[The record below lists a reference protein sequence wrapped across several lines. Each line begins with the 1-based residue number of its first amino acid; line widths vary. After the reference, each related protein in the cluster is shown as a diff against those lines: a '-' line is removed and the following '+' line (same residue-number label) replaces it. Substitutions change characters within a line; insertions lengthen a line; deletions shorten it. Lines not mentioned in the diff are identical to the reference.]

1 MMNGGDDHA
10 DKEQNVNRPRLRRL
24 DSLDVEAS
32 RVPGWQDSNKGLST
46 ALILKLAFQ
55 SIGVIYG
62 DLGTSPLYVF
72 SSTFTDRTPHRE
84 DVLGALCLI
93 IYSLSLIPL
102 IKYVVVVLSA
112 HDNGN
117 GGTFALYSLICRYAR
132 VSRFQNEQVE
142 DQNLSGY
149 RLPSPD
155 KAVARAAK
163 IKEALE
169 GSAFAKGILL
179 LLTLLGTCAVMGDGV
194 LTPVIS
200 VLSAV
205 DGIQTKK
212 ASLTN
217 DHVVLISVAILV
229 ILFSLQHFGTEKV
242 AFLFAP
248 CVLVWF
254 LFISGIGIFN
264 IVKHDVGI
272 FRAFNPY
279 YIIDYFRRNG
289 KQGWISLGG
298 IVLALTGTEAMF
310 ADLGHFSVPSVRIA
324 FSTVVYP
331 SLLVAYIGQGA
342 YLLKY
347 PENVSQTFY
356 NSIPGPMFWPMFV
369 VAVGAAII
377 ASQAMISAV
386 FSIVEQSLALGC
398 FPTVKVVHT
407 SSKFA
412 GQVYIPEVNW
422 ILMILCVIVTGIFK
436 TTSYI
441 GNAYGM
447 AVLAVMLVTTT
458 LVTLI
463 MLMIWRTKLYLALA
477 FFVIFGTVEMI
488 YFTANLY
495 KFTEGGWLPVAF
507 SFILVVIMAVWHYV
521 TSKKYKFES
530 DNKVSMTS
538 LVCRLESKLGLSR
551 VPGIGLMYTQLVQG
565 VPPIFDLFVDNMKAL
580 HSVLVFVSVKH
591 LPISSVPVEERFLIR
606 RVGSKE
612 YRMYRSVV
620 RYGYMDSLIP
630 HQEFENL
637 LLGSLE
643 QFIKSEALVFKMLDK
658 SKHNEISDETE
669 NLGCDGSHLS
679 RAEKQSQICSNQE
692 VNATSTLP
700 IDQRTEGLE
709 TELES
714 LSKARNEGVT
724 YLLGTSVVEASPASS
739 IGKRFVINVL
749 YDLLQRISRRSRVAL
764 QIPHKNLVEVG
775 ITYTL

>member
-1 MMNGGDDHA
+1 MMNGGDDA
-10 DKEQNVNRPRLRRL
+10 AEAQNKSRTLRRL

-32 RVPGWQDSNKGLST
+32 CVPGWQDLNKGFST
-46 ALILKLAFQ
+46 TLTLKLAFE
-55 SIGVIYG
+55 SIGMIYG
-62 DLGTSPLYVF
+62 DMGTSPLYVF
-72 SSTFTDRTPHRE
+72 SSTFNSESSPHRD

-117 GGTFALYSLICRYAR
+117 GGTFALYSLICRYAK
-132 VSRFQNEQVE
+132 VSLFQNEQVE
-142 DQNLSGY
+142 NQKLSGY

-155 KAVARAAK
+155 RAVRRGAK

-169 GSAFAKGILL
+169 CSAFAKGILL

-200 VLSAV
+200 VLSAI

-217 DHVVLISVAILV
+217 DHVVFISVAILV
-229 ILFSLQHFGTEKV
+229 ILFSVQRFGTEKV

-248 CVLVWF
+248 CIFVWF

-264 IVKHDVGI
+264 IVKHDAGI

-279 YIIDYFRRNG
+279 YIMDYFRRNG

-331 SLLVAYIGQGA
+331 SLLAAYIGQGA

-347 PENVSQTFY
+347 PEDVSQTFY
-356 NSIPGPMFWPMFV
+356 KSIPGPMFWPMFV

-447 AVLAVMLVTTT
+447 TVLAVMLVTTT

-463 MLMIWRTKLYLALA
+463 MIMIWQTKLHLALA
-477 FFVIFGTVEMI
+477 FFIIFGTVEMV

-507 SFILVVIMAVWHYV
+507 TSILIVTMAVWHYV
-521 TSKKYKFES
+521 TSRKYKFES
-530 DNKVSMTS
+530 DNKVSMMS
-538 LVCRLESKLGLSR
+538 LVSRLESDLRLSR

-580 HSVLVFVSVKH
+580 HSVIVFVSVKH
-591 LPISSVPVEERFLIR
+591 LPISSVPLEERFLVR

-612 YRMYRSVV
+612 YRMYRTMVW
-620 RYGYMDSLIP
+620 YGYMDSLIP
-630 HQEFENL
+630 HQEFEDL

-643 QFIKSEALVFKMLDK
+643 EFIKVEGFALKMPDK
-658 SKHNEISDETE
+658 STHHENFDESEDSSSNSLHPTREKKSGSD
-669 NLGCDGSHLS
+669 
-679 RAEKQSQICSNQE
+679 SNQE
-692 VNATSTLP
+692 ANATSTSL
-700 IDQRTEGLE
+700 INQKIEELE
-709 TELES
+709 TEWEFVS
-714 LSKARNEGVT
+714 NARNEGVT
-724 YLLGTSVVEASPASS
+724 YLLGSSVVEASPTSS
-739 IGKRFVINVL
+739 IGKRFVVNVL
-749 YDLLQRISRRSRVAL
+749 YDLLQRLSRKSRVAL
-764 QIPHKNLVEVG
+764 QIPHKYLVEVG
-775 ITYTL
+775 ITYIL